1 MLIILL
7 TTGIMSAS
15 IGADGN
21 AKVQNALK
29 TQEDN
34 QKEIEG

>member
-1 MLIILL
+1 
-7 TTGIMSAS
+7 MSAS
-15 IGADGN
+15 IGADGT

-34 QKEIEG
+34 QEMNPIDQKEIEG